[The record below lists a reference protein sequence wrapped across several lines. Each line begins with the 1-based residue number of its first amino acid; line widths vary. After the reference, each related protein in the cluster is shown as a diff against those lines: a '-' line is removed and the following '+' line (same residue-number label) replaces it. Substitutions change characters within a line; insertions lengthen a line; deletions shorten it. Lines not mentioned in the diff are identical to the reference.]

1 MKSILFHSHV
11 SRHIMNELLNTEE
24 AYVNDLNKC
33 LVEYS
38 QTMMADTRALPGLKD
53 KHQII
58 FANLA
63 EIHKFHRE

>member
-1 MKSILFHSHV
+1 
-11 SRHIMNELLNTEE
+11 MNELLNTEE